1 MPYNLCPRHKRLYPL
16 GNGCPLCVAG
26 APGARRYPTKSTRTA
41 GRYDWAWRKA
51 RAEAIAQHP
60 YCAWCGSA
68 EDLTGDHITPL
79 SKGGT
84 NDAANVRVLCRSC
97 NSRRGNRQ

>member
-1 MPYNLCPRHKRLYPL
+1 M
-16 GNGCPLCVAG
+16 
-26 APGARRYPTKSTRTA
+26 
-41 GRYDWAWRKA
+41 
-51 RAEAIAQHP
+51 QP
-60 YCAWCGSA
+60 YCSWCGKT

-84 NDAANVRVLCRSC
+84 NEAANVRVLCRSC